1 MFSKR
6 RANLKRDILFALIFK
21 AIALFVLWKIFFSHP
36 IDKTLTPQ
44 KVSVHMLGKT

>member
-1 MFSKR
+1 MFFKR
-6 RANLKRDILFALIFK
+6 RVNFKRDILLALLFK

-44 KVSVHMLGKT
+44 KVSAHLLE